1 MNARHT
7 GLRPQAAPERLAE
20 TPGAPLAD
28 TELARADEELKPVAI
43 GGLQIGGMAFR
54 RIQSPLA
61 ACPWKT
67 SPLPPLALL
76 MPDALL
82 KREPTTGS
90 SGGNRELEGDVMVL
104 Q

>member
-1 MNARHT
+1 
-7 GLRPQAAPERLAE
+7 
-20 TPGAPLAD
+20 
-28 TELARADEELKPVAI
+28 
-43 GGLQIGGMAFR
+43 
-54 RIQSPLA
+54 
-61 ACPWKT
+61 
-67 SPLPPLALL
+67 